1 MFLNRPS
8 RGLVFA
14 LCLSLAMPPFAA
26 AQGGA
31 VEGRGTNATNSTNST
46 NAANAAN
53 ATNPTNATNAANAAN
68 AANASNAS
76 NASNAANGANSTN
89 STNAANATNAT
100 NAKTA
105 TNAENEAN
113 ATSST
118 NGANAAHPTNAKR
131 PGNVSIAATATN
143 ATSSTSGANAAN
155 STNAKYPGNVSIAAT
170 ATNATRSTNGANPTN
185 AKYSGNAPIATTARN
200 TTAAASVATAATAAS
215 GLNGQVGGNAPNA
228 KNGPT
233 AANAITDPPATS
245 TATTPPNT
253 VADGI
258 FGVYGGAESRFA
270 NRPGAMAGLRAP
282 LSSVQ
287 LPDLGD
293 GSGGTLSPQAER
305 KLGERMMR
313 EVRADPD
320 YLDDWLIR
328 DYLDFIASKLSAAA
342 ATQYLG
348 GYRSDFELFAVRDPQ
363 INAFSMPGGFV
374 GVNTGLISATQTE
387 SELASVVGHEMGHV
401 LQRHIARMIGAQ
413 EKSGYAALAAMLAGL
428 LAGVMT
434 HSGDLGMGIAMGGQ
448 AFAVDNQ
455 LRFSRAAEHE
465 ADRVGFQMLAAAG
478 YDPYAMTAF
487 FERLDR
493 ASMADNGVPAYARTH
508 PLTTERIADMEDRAR
523 RVPYRQ
529 PRQSPEYAFVRAR
542 SRVLQVNYASDYR
555 EVASRLKSEIDDQT
569 ALNPAANWYGIAL
582 ARSLTGDYTA
592 ANDALANA
600 RRLFEGEEAS
610 AAAASVEAR
619 RELAQTV
626 EGGQSRDAPS
636 DDKRH
641 AQQQKPASK
650 AQGES
655 LGASLRGVPGSA
667 ASTRA
672 GVGSAPA
679 RGDEAPSSQAANMQ
693 GTFASTTNAR
703 AGKEVSPARGD
714 GPLSAQ
720 TSTMQGASKDNA
732 NPHSTPRT
740 ATPSAPAVSMSS
752 LLSSSAY
759 GALNADAA
767 APAAASAPIAL
778 PPVRVTA
785 QQAARS
791 TPSLDVLAADIARR
805 AGRYD
810 DAVRLADLAQT
821 RWPNSHAAIDAHL
834 QALMA
839 AHRYE
844 EAQTLARRETRAEPQ
859 RADWWLYLAQASAG
873 MNDPLGQHQAM
884 AEKLALDGA
893 WPSAIRQLKE
903 ARDVKTASFYDLS
916 TISARLRDFEA
927 RYREERDEEKKS

>member
-1 MFLNRPS
+1 M
-8 RGLVFA
+8 
-14 LCLSLAMPPFAA
+14 
-26 AQGGA
+26 
-31 VEGRGTNATNSTNST
+31 
-46 NAANAAN
+46 
-53 ATNPTNATNAANAAN
+53 
-68 AANASNAS
+68 AS
-76 NASNAANGANSTN
+76 
-89 STNAANATNAT
+89 
-100 NAKTA
+100 
-105 TNAENEAN
+105 
-113 ATSST
+113 
-118 NGANAAHPTNAKR
+118 
-131 PGNVSIAATATN
+131 
-143 ATSSTSGANAAN
+143 
-155 STNAKYPGNVSIAAT
+155 
-170 ATNATRSTNGANPTN
+170 
-185 AKYSGNAPIATTARN
+185 
-200 TTAAASVATAATAAS
+200 
-215 GLNGQVGGNAPNA
+215 
-228 KNGPT
+228 
-233 AANAITDPPATS
+233 
-245 TATTPPNT
+245 
-253 VADGI
+253 
-258 FGVYGGAESRFA
+258 
-270 NRPGAMAGLRAP
+270 LRAP

-328 DYLDFIASKLSAAA
+328 DYLDSIASKLSAAA

-348 GYRSDFELFAVRDPQ
+348 GYRPDFELFAVRDAQ

-428 LAGVMT
+428 LAGVMA

-555 EVASRLKSEIDDQT
+555 EVASRLQSEIDDQT
-569 ALNPAANWYGIAL
+569 ALNPAANWYGVAL
-582 ARSLTGDYTA
+582 ARSLTGDYAA

-600 RRLFEGEEAS
+600 RRLFESEEAS
-610 AAAASVEAR
+610 AAAASMQAR

-626 EGGQSRDAPS
+626 EGGQSRDARS
-636 DDKRH
+636 DDERH
-641 AQQQKPASK
+641 AQQQKGASE
-650 AQGES
+650 AQGARLS
-655 LGASLRGVPGSA
+655 ASPRGVSGSSA
-667 ASTRA
+667 NARA
-672 GVGSAPA
+672 GVGA
-679 RGDEAPSSQAANMQ
+679 
-693 GTFASTTNAR
+693 AR
-703 AGKEVSPARGD
+703 AGRDEARSSQPANTQSTPASATTARAGIEAPPARSGR
-714 GPLSAQ
+714 PLSARAAALKDA
-720 TSTMQGASKDNA
+720 STNNA
-732 NPHSTPRT
+732 NPHSTPRP
-740 ATPSAPAVSMSS
+740 ANPSAPAVSMSS

-759 GALNADAA
+759 GALTAA
-767 APAAASAPIAL
+767 PANSTAPAAASAAIAL

-810 DAVRLADLAQT
+810 DAVRLADIAQT

-873 MNDPLGQHQAM
+873 MNDPLRQHQAM

-927 RYREERDEEKKS
+927 RYKEERDEEKKS